1 MAQEGFV
8 KKSLLFVL
16 IFLGTLGLAALYLYW
31 GNPGTYILW
40 HIRMPRLILTVI
52 SGMSLAAIGSVY
64 QLMLGNPLAEPYI
77 LGVSSGSAF
86 GSILF
91 AALGMI
97 LLMPLGGFIGAVI
110 TTVLVWRLAQKQGKF
125 DPQRLIIA
133 GVIVGMFFSS
143 AISLM
148 MYLNRQDTVLILG
161 TLMGNLGR
169 IFSYTEYRVFL
180 GLSVLVLILLAWLH
194 LKSRALDILSSSDL
208 YAASVGIEVERL
220 RRQIFFVSSLIVGIV
235 VSYAGIIGFVGLL
248 TPHIMRLAGMQNQK
262 MIFPTSAL
270 FGATFLLAADFLAKN
285 LSGIELPVGIVTAA
299 VGCPFFIYLLLKK

>member
-1 MAQEGFV
+1 MKRYIFIVLMLLAGL
-8 KKSLLFVL
+8 SL
-16 IFLGTLGLAALYLYW
+16 TALYLFW
-31 GNPGTYILW
+31 GNPGAYILT
-40 HIRMPRLILTVI
+40 HIRIPRFILTVVT
-52 SGMSLAAIGSVY
+52 GFSLAAIGSVY

-91 AALGMI
+91 AAFGMI
-97 LLMPLGGFIGAVI
+97 LLMPLGGFIGAII
-110 TTVLVWRLAQKQGKF
+110 TMLLVWQLAQKRGNF

-169 IFSYTEYRVFL
+169 IFSVTEYRIF
-180 GLSVLVLILLAWLH
+180 LILAALVTLLTAWLY
-194 LKSRALDILSSSDL
+194 LKSRALDILSSSDM
-208 YAASVGIEVERL
+208 YAASVGIDVARL

-235 VSYAGIIGFVGLL
+235 VSYAGIIGFVGLI
-248 TPHIMRLAGMQNQK
+248 TPHIMRQIGLRNQK
-262 MIFPTSAL
+262 QIFPASL
-270 FGATFLLAADFLAKN
+270 FFGSVFLMGADFLAKN
-285 LSGIELPVGIVTAA
+285 LSGIELPVGVITAA
-299 VGCPFFIYLLLKK
+299 VGCPFFIYLLLRK